1 MAKLTEKQRK
11 FVEAFMGPAK
21 GNATEA
27 ARIAGY
33 SGSDATLRNA
43 GSRLLTNANISEAIK
58 ERQESDPLVADRE
71 ERQRFWSEVMRN
83 DHADMKDRLKA
94 SEILGKSQ
102 ADFTERIDHTTDG
115 ESFNTINVSIV
126 SAKKP

>member
-33 SGSDATLRNA
+33 SGNDATLRNA

-83 DHADMKDRLKA
+83 DQADMRDRLKA

-102 ADFTERIDHTTDG
+102 ADFTEKIDHTTDG
-115 ESFNTINVSIV
+115 KALTQLIIHRGSTSD
-126 SAKKP
+126 

>member
-83 DHADMKDRLKA
+83 DQADMKDRLKA

-102 ADFTERIDHTTDG
+102 ADFTERIDHTTGG
-115 ESFNTINVSIV
+115 ESFETINVSIV